1 MESKRKNVYITIFV
15 ITTIIASCAA
25 VYFYLKATNNKL
37 VAGNKES
44 EVASQE
50 NQTTTNVD
58 VAKEE
63 VKEKIVY
70 KNVMPELDPA
80 KCIEGSK
87 DGGTYSFRVA
97 DSFGTDFNAYLG
109 DDKKT
114 VDITLNVEEIN
125 KMYYLNKSSNDFS
138 YPIKIKFDKEI
149 SDLCI
154 SSLGFQAVGYEIL
167 LILLKDGTV
176 EFIPLYDA
184 IKNNNIKSYGK
195 IEGITDIA
203 RIGSVEFRG
212 SEGGG
217 FGAPCAIKS
226 DGSFYDL
233 SNRLSKFVHPF
244 N

>member
-1 MESKRKNVYITIFV
+1 MENKRKNVYITIFV

-87 DGGTYSFRVA
+87 DGKYYYHFIQSYFTPIS
-97 DSFGTDFNAYLG
+97 SAYLSEN
-109 DDKKT
+109 KKS
-114 VDITLNVEEIN
+114 VMVSLNLEEIN
-125 KMYYLNKSSNDFS
+125 KKYALNKSSNDFNS
-138 YPIKIKFDKEI
+138 TIELKFNTEVVDV
-149 SDLCI
+149 CNTTV
-154 SSLGFQAVGYEIL
+154 GGQAVGSEVL
-167 LILLKDGTV
+167 LIMLKDGTV
-176 EFIPLYDA
+176 EYIPLYNA

-195 IEGITDIA
+195 VEGINDIV
-203 RIGSVEFRG
+203 RIGSVSFSG
-212 SEGGG
+212 NDG
-217 FGAPCAIKS
+217 FGHISPCAIKS

-233 SNRLSKFVHPF
+233 GERLLKVVQ
-244 N
+244 